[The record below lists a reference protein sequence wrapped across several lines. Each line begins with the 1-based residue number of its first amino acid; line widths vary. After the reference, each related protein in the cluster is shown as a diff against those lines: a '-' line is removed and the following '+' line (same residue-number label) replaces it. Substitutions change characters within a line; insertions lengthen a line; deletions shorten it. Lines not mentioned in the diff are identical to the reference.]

1 MSEVGTYSP
10 IGSLSGK
17 SAIVTGAGRGIGA
30 GVAEALLSAGAAV
43 MLLDLDQATLET
55 TADRLSAIGTTRKAI
70 CDVSRRP
77 EVDDAVAQA
86 AEAFGTID
94 IVVNNA
100 QKTRAETPLIDT
112 TEADLQITLDSGL
125 WGTFHLMQAC
135 HPHLARRGGAI
146 INFGSSA
153 GLLGQA
159 GLAAYAATK
168 EAIRG
173 LSRVAA
179 REWGPSGITVNVIC
193 PAALSPA
200 GKAWA
205 DANPE
210 SYQNILHERAIPR
223 DGDTVTDIGATVV
236 FLAGPGATFITG
248 QTITVNGG
256 YPLRP

>member
-1 MSEVGTYSP
+1 MSGVGAYSP
-10 IGSLSGK
+10 SGSLAGK
-17 SAIVTGAGRGIGA
+17 SAIVTGAARGIGA
-30 GVAEALLSAGAAV
+30 GVAEALLLAGASV
-43 MLLDLDQATLET
+43 MLLDLEESNLAATAL
-55 TADRLSAIGTTRKAI
+55 RLSAIGATATAV
-70 CDVSRRP
+70 CDVSSRAA
-77 EVDDAVAQA
+77 VDDAVRNTV
-86 AEAFGTID
+86 EAFAAID
-94 IVVNNA
+94 ILVNNA
-100 QKTRAETPLIDT
+100 QMTRAETPLLDT
-112 TEADLQITLDSGL
+112 SEADLRLTLDSGL
-125 WGTFHLMQAC
+125 WGTFNMMQAC
-135 HPHLARRGGAI
+135 HPYLAGRGGAV

-179 REWGPSGITVNVIC
+179 REWGPTGITVNVIC

-205 DANPE
+205 DANPDL
-210 SYQNILHERAIPR
+210 YQEILHQRAIPR